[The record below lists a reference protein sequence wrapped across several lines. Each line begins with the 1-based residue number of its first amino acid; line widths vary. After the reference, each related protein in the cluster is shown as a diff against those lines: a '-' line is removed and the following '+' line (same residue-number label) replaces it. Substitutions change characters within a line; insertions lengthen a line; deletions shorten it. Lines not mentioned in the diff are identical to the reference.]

1 MSDSESIAREE
12 GMENSKENMS
22 IEVTGAD
29 KFLIGGKEFEI
40 KDLTSELLEKV
51 VSLSLEGKVVY
62 AIEGDSP
69 IASFFSTLQ
78 EGTKEGSELRKL
90 YDESVSKGPAEM
102 TATPESS
109 TE

>member
-51 VSLSLEGKVVY
+51 VY

-69 IASFFSTLQ
+69 IASFFSTLR